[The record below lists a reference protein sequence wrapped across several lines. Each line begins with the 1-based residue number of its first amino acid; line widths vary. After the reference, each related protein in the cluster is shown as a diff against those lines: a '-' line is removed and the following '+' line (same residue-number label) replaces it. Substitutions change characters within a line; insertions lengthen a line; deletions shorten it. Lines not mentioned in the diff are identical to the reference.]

1 MRGVSGAALSGE
13 VDRYCLRLGVTKAAF
28 SRASGIASQTL
39 SGLLRVQA
47 VRPQTAAVIRDFIG
61 DNPDRLPDTPVP
73 KRTLS
78 MAQPKAN
85 AAAPAGAPPFQATRA
100 ELILTELV
108 KTPNDLVRHVAG
120 RWPEVWQAV
129 LLRARA
135 EEKVPGA
142 VLLAAIEGGLGIEV
156 TCG

>member
-1 MRGVSGAALSGE
+1 MRGVKGAVLSGE
-13 VDRYCLRLGVTKAAF
+13 IDRYCLQLGITKAAL
-28 SRASGIASQTL
+28 SRASGIPAQTL
-39 SGLLRVQA
+39 SGLSRTQA
-47 VRPQTAAVIRDFIG
+47 VRSETAAVIRNFIAA
-61 DNPDRLPDTPVP
+61 NPECLPDTVAP
-73 KRTLS
+73 KRARAVGLVP
-78 MAQPKAN
+78 AKVAKRV
-85 AAAPAGAPPFQATRA
+85 APPPFQATRS

-108 KTPNDLVRHVAG
+108 KTPNDLIRHVAV

>member
-1 MRGVSGAALSGE
+1 MVCCGRRRC
-13 VDRYCLRLGVTKAAF
+13 DRKQRRR
-28 SRASGIASQTL
+28 S
-39 SGLLRVQA
+39 
-47 VRPQTAAVIRDFIG
+47 RDFITA
-61 DNPDRLPDTPVP
+61 NPEGLPDTVAP
-73 KRTLS
+73 KR
-78 MAQPKAN
+78 ARAV
-85 AAAPAGAPPFQATRA
+85 APAPVKVAKPVAPPLFQATRS

-108 KTPNDLVRHVAG
+108 KTPNDLIRHVAV

-135 EEKVPGA
+135 EQKVPGA

>member
-1 MRGVSGAALSGE
+1 MRGIKGAVLSGE
-13 VDRYCLRLGVTKAAF
+13 VDRYCLRLDITKAAF
-28 SRASGIASQTL
+28 SRASGVAAQTL

-47 VRPQTAAVIRDFIG
+47 VRPETAAAIRDFI
-61 DNPDRLPDTPVP
+61 DANPDTLPGTPAP
-73 KRTLS
+73 KRRRTVGQVQAKVAVPPS
-78 MAQPKAN
+78 P
-85 AAAPAGAPPFQATRA
+85 PPFQATRS
-100 ELILTELV
+100 ELIMTELV
-108 KTPNDLVRHVAG
+108 KTPNDLVRHVAV

-135 EEKVPGA
+135 EGKVPGA